1 METTNPSIESAV
13 DALLETTETET
24 TETEVA
30 EVEEVEVE
38 DEEAELESDDDQL
51 GHVSSTG

>member
-24 TETEVA
+24 KRA
-30 EVEEVEVE
+30 NEEM
-38 DEEAELESDDDQL
+38 AILRPS
-51 GHVSSTG
+51 GTTGDL